1 MSNIISKD
9 REELSEN
16 SDIIVTSVD
25 NAVEEATIPTI
36 IDDIDPS
43 ISEIADAMKYVIDT
57 GWFGKEILYAR
68 KIMIFSKY
76 LGEVPGVIFADD
88 ITDIDY
94 DVSHGYCKI
103 QEEYPLVVGK
113 IKRNNETNSYDGDV
127 LIEIND
133 GKSFKSL
140 SITEYKEMNFQR
152 SNKNQG

>member
-1 MSNIISKD
+1 
-9 REELSEN
+9 
-16 SDIIVTSVD
+16 
-25 NAVEEATIPTI
+25 
-36 IDDIDPS
+36 
-43 ISEIADAMKYVIDT
+43 
-57 GWFGKEILYAR
+57 
-68 KIMIFSKY
+68 MIFSKY

-94 DVSHGYCKI
+94 YVSHKYCKI